1 MDIFTFGA
9 NTRRRICESLS
20 YNADW
25 QLFASKT
32 RLRLTAVLLLYTSH
46 AHFDCDTF
54 IYECTEVRGA
64 YVAVVADYVD
74 QAVAWADPGYATWQ
88 KL

>member
-1 MDIFTFGA
+1 M
-9 NTRRRICESLS
+9 RIIIIQ
-20 YNADW
+20 Y
-25 QLFASKT
+25 
-32 RLRLTAVLLLYTSH
+32 RLTIICLEDTFTAYGSVTVVHSH

-74 QAVAWADPGYATWQ
+74 QAVAWADPGYAT
-88 KL
+88 